1 MMGFNGG
8 LEREWTFE
16 ATISC
21 VTFIGG
27 PIKREALLIGLLNGD
42 VFKIFSE
49 NPFPIMLV
57 R

>member
-1 MMGFNGG
+1 MGFNGG